1 MNEPTNEQEI
11 KSLIE
16 NKINSIS
23 IIELEDAI
31 KDKNLLEIRSLL
43 KTKKDQIDE
52 ILVLFNKLKDLP
64 VFLKI
69 CELDPNSHLLEALLK
84 ANFMMIEYRN
94 HCSVLIDKYNNLR
107 EIIPEKKYYKLEWN
121 NDFSQN
127 DFLELCK
134 ALIESK
140 AIIGKQKEFIDGFSS
155 LLNIKIKNPD
165 QQLQSLKTSRN
176 IDTQTKFLDKLQT
189 SYKDWLE
196 KEKNG

>member
-52 ILVLFNKLKDLP
+52 ILILFNKLKDLP

-107 EIIPEKKYYKLEWN
+107 EISPDKKAYKLEWN

-140 AIIGKQKEFIDGFSS
+140 AIIGKQEDFLNGFSS

-196 KEKNG
+196 KEKNC